1 MKQDKGRE
9 VVIMGKSKYQEK
21 ALMILL
27 KDNFKT
33 QRILWNLKNRSL
45 QQEYIYTQVDLVPA
59 SSMEQLKY
67 TIYHLKMTQLMT
79 FQYGQLFQTLELR
92 HTIW

>member
-9 VVIMGKSKYQEK
+9 VVIMDKSKCKEK

-33 QRILWNLKNRSL
+33 QRILQNMKNRSL
-45 QQEYIYTQVDLVPA
+45 QQEYMYT
-59 SSMEQLKY
+59 
-67 TIYHLKMTQLMT
+67 
-79 FQYGQLFQTLELR
+79 
-92 HTIW
+92 

>member
-9 VVIMGKSKYQEK
+9 VVIMGKSKYKEK

-33 QRILWNLKNRSL
+33 QRILWNMKNRSL
-45 QQEYIYTQVDLVPA
+45 QQEYMYT
-59 SSMEQLKY
+59 
-67 TIYHLKMTQLMT
+67 
-79 FQYGQLFQTLELR
+79 
-92 HTIW
+92 